1 MNEPP
6 SMFTGS
12 SALTERWPT
21 VGAAA
26 ESAEVPAAEMRRADE
41 GTRADD

>member
-1 MNEPP
+1 
-6 SMFTGS
+6 MFNGS

-26 ESAEVPAAEMRRADE
+26 ESAEVPTAEMRRTDE
-41 GTRADD
+41 GRRADD